1 MTLSEIGK
9 WRNTAFPNLN
19 KRGPMEYAIAV
30 LDLGKTNKK
39 VVIYDEKLNQV
50 DSVYKS
56 IPTITY
62 EDLDVENTEE
72 IENWFYDNL
81 KELSGKY
88 NIRCLSISAHGAT
101 CACIDKNGE
110 LSVPVVA
117 YTNEVP
123 EEFHKEFYEI
133 AGSCNSLQRETGTA
147 QVKPLINLAK
157 LIYFLKKRFP
167 SEYNK
172 TDKILMYP
180 QYFGYRLTGCLSADY
195 TYTGCHT
202 YLWDFKGWK
211 WSSVAQKL
219 DLISKLPEKIQNSGD
234 VLGKISSSIAKRT
247 GLSPDTIVTV
257 GLHDSNSSL
266 IPYLIKGDKDFILN
280 STGTWCVVMHP
291 TKEYSFSD
299 EEIGKTVFYNISA
312 RKELVKTAIFM
323 GGLEFETYMTLLQKF
338 NKRDNYP
345 SFDRDVLQSVLDN
358 NSDFIIPGVVKG
370 AGQFPDSTPRIIEGE
385 KVYSLS
391 ELEHEHFP
399 DFFSKYKYAHAVLNL
414 SLAIQT
420 SVSLERVSVP
430 AGVPIY
436 IEGGFRRNDVYK
448 RLIASLYPDSPVYTT
463 NIKEASSY
471 GAAISGKAAFE
482 KVSLEELSDYV
493 QIEME
498 LVEPVDLKNLQV
510 YTSKFLKKIS

>member
-1 MTLSEIGK
+1 
-9 WRNTAFPNLN
+9 
-19 KRGPMEYAIAV
+19 MEYAIAV
-30 LDLGKTNKK
+30 LDIGKTNKK
-39 VVIYDEKLNQV
+39 IVIFDENLNQV

-62 EDLDVENTEE
+62 EDLDVENSRD

-81 KELSGKY
+81 KELGAKY

-101 CACIDKNGE
+101 CACIDKEGE

-123 EEFHKEFYEI
+123 EEFHREFYDL
-133 AGSCNSLQRETGTA
+133 AGSCDSLQLETGTA

-157 LIYFLKKRFP
+157 LIYFIKKRFP
-167 SEYNK
+167 SEYGK

-180 QYFGYRLTGCLSADY
+180 QYFGYRLTGRVSADY

-202 YLWDFKGWK
+202 YLWDFKEWK
-211 WSSVAQKL
+211 WSSVADKL
-219 DLISKLPEKIQNSGD
+219 DLVSKLPKKVQSPGD
-234 VLGKISSSIAKRT
+234 ILGTISSSIATRT

-266 IPYLIKGDKDFILN
+266 IPYLIKGNKDFILN

-291 TKEYSFSD
+291 TKEYTFSE

-323 GGLEFETYMTLLQKF
+323 GGLEFETYMRFLQKF
-338 NKRDNYP
+338 NKREDYP
-345 SFDRDVLQSVLDN
+345 QFDLKIVQSVIDRR
-358 NSDFIIPGVVKG
+358 SDFIIPGIVRG
-370 AGQFPDSTPRIIEGE
+370 AGQFPDSTPRIIEGD

-391 ELEHEHFP
+391 ELEHQHYP
-399 DFFSKYKYAHAVLNL
+399 DFFSEYKYAHAVLNL

-471 GAAISGKAAFE
+471 GAAISAKAAYE
-482 KVSLEELSDYV
+482 KLALDELADFV

-498 LVEPVDLKNLQV
+498 LVEPVDLKNFHHYRDDFL
-510 YTSKFLKKIS
+510 SKIN